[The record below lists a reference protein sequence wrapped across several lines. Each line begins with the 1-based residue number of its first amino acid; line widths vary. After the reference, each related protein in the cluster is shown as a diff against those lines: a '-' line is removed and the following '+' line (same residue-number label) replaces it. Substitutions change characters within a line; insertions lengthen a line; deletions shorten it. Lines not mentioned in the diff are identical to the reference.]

1 MAKAANKAKPG
12 STAKKKKKP
21 VVPAKKGSG
30 KNQEKAKSQLT
41 WLAKGLLAGT
51 FVWFLF
57 SGFVATSDLMAR
69 RANCIDW
76 LVEQSRAVQGYKR
89 VFNTDAARYGCSLQ
103 KLGLRG
109 FMAEPPIY
117 PNIKGLILIFS
128 PPLGVVAFYLLAF
141 RFQRGWI
148 LRGKKKVWAK
158 TGPMNLD
165 DFEDMRDLPSEEEI
179 AAMDEAEA
187 AENKTTAESMNDALE
202 EAAQK
207 TAPASKIAAKPATK
221 AAAKPAAKVAAK
233 PVSKAAPEPEKPD
246 EEMSELDKIL
256 RQVDD

>member
-1 MAKAANKAKPG
+1 MAKAANKAKVS
-12 STAKKKKKP
+12 STAKNKKKP
-21 VVPAKKGSG
+21 AAPVKKG
-30 KNQEKAKSQLT
+30 KNQEKSKSQLT

-51 FVWFLF
+51 FLWFLF
-57 SGFVATSDLMAR
+57 AGFIATSDLMAR

-76 LVEQSRAVQGYKR
+76 LVGQSRAVQGYKR
-89 VFNTDAARYGCSLQ
+89 VFNTDSTRFGCSLQ

-109 FMAEPPIY
+109 FIAEPPIY
-117 PNIKGLILIFS
+117 PNIEGLILIFS

-158 TGPMNLD
+158 TGPLDLD
-165 DFEDMRDLPSEEEI
+165 DYEDMRDLPDEEEI
-179 AAMDEAEA
+179 KALDEADA

-202 EAAQK
+202 EAARK
-207 TAPASKIAAKPATK
+207 TAPPSKAGAKPATK
-221 AAAKPAAKVAAK
+221 AAATPAPKPAAKPA
-233 PVSKAAPEPEKPD
+233 SKAAAEPEEPE

>member
-1 MAKAANKAKPG
+1 MAKAANKAKA
-12 STAKKKKKP
+12 SSAASKKKP
-21 VVPAKKGSG
+21 AAPAKKGKG
-30 KNQEKAKSQLT
+30 KSKETPKSQLT

-51 FVWFLF
+51 FLWFLF
-57 SGFVATSDLMAR
+57 SGFLATSDLMAR

-89 VFNTDAARYGCSLQ
+89 VFNTDSARFGCSLQ

-109 FMAEPPIY
+109 FIAEPPIY
-117 PNIKGLILIFS
+117 PNIEGLILIFS

-141 RFQRGWI
+141 RFRRGWI

-158 TGPMNLD
+158 TGPMDLD
-165 DFEDMRDLPSEEEI
+165 DFEDMRNLPDEEEI
-179 AAMDEAEA
+179 AAMDEADA
-187 AENKTTAESMNDALE
+187 AENRTTAEAMNDALE
-202 EAAQK
+202 DAAQK
-207 TAPASKIAAKPATK
+207 TAPASKLTAKPAKTATVKPASK
-221 AAAKPAAKVAAK
+221 AAAKPS
-233 PVSKAAPEPEKPD
+233 SKAPAEPEEPK

>member
-12 STAKKKKKP
+12 SAAKKKKKP
-21 VVPAKKGSG
+21 AAPAKKGKG
-30 KNQEKAKSQLT
+30 KNPGKAKSQLT

-51 FVWFLF
+51 FLWFLF
-57 SGFVATSDLMAR
+57 SGFLATNDLMAR

-76 LVEQSRAVQGYKR
+76 LVEQSRSVQGYKR
-89 VFNTDAARYGCSLQ
+89 VFNTDSARFGCSLQ

-109 FMAEPPIY
+109 FIAEPPIY
-117 PNIKGLILIFS
+117 PNIEGLILIFS

-141 RFQRGWI
+141 RFRRGWI

-158 TGPMNLD
+158 TGPMDLD
-165 DFEDMRDLPSEEEI
+165 DFEDMRNLPSEEEI
-179 AAMDEAEA
+179 AAMDEADA

-202 EAAQK
+202 DAAKK
-207 TAPASKIAAKPATK
+207 TAPASKADAKPAPKSAAKPGSKPAAKPA
-221 AAAKPAAKVAAK
+221 
-233 PVSKAAPEPEKPD
+233 EPEEP
-246 EEMSELDKIL
+246 EEELSELDKIL